1 MIFSDSRRPYL
12 NKFFKKIKKRLE
24 TKRKKNS
31 CCEKQ
36 NATKVR
42 LDFSNRSLKW
52 DSNESAKFLKRQVC
66 LSKKAGNSKL
76 PLRVFFSTNLIF
88 LLISFSLEIR
98 VERFVFSR
106 SDWISVSHNFFL
118 NKKSCRWAE
127 KFTCVV
133 KLLLNS
139 AVYVRN
145 SFRPT

>member
-1 MIFSDSRRPYL
+1 MIISDSRRPYL

-24 TKRKKNS
+24 TKGKNS

-52 DSNESAKFLKRQVC
+52 DWNESAKFRKRQVC

-76 PLRVFFSTNLIF
+76 PLRVFFSTNLNF

-106 SDWISVSHNFFL
+106 SDWISVSHNFFWT
-118 NKKSCRWAE
+118 KKAAGERKISPALSSC
-127 KFTCVV
+127 
-133 KLLLNS
+133 S
-139 AVYVRN
+139 
-145 SFRPT
+145 

>member
-1 MIFSDSRRPYL
+1 MIISDSRRPYL

-24 TKRKKNS
+24 TKGKNS

-52 DSNESAKFLKRQVC
+52 DSNESAKFRKRQVC
-66 LSKKAGNSKL
+66 LSRRREIQICLFAFFLNKLKLFVNFFFARNSSRKV
-76 PLRVFFSTNLIF
+76 RF
-88 LLISFSLEIR
+88 LKIR
-98 VERFVFSR
+98 L
-106 SDWISVSHNFFL
+106 NFCQSQLFL

-127 KFTCVV
+127 NFTCVV